1 MATSKAAVD
10 IELKANVQQ
19 LISALSKVED
29 ISAKQAKALV
39 RDVEKSNAAMER
51 ASKKAARAQ
60 SRAIDNAAKE
70 AKARAEGM
78 TDVMQKTA
86 TEVASIFGVGIL
98 GDLEGT
104 FDIGRQA
111 TEKFG
116 GSVQASMA
124 IGSAAVVAFAAA
136 GVQALQFL
144 TERQTALAEE
154 IAGSADQIRNFA
166 SAATVAKVD
175 EFAFQMEA
183 LAAGVLAAKAEM
195 GLANDELLDMADH
208 TAAMEVFGLP
218 KWMGWVTEKNVDLL
232 KSLPENLQGIVLI
245 LDQLVGGPFSLQD
258 ALMTEAIGKDLRQ
271 RGEEIG
277 QITKKNEDFI
287 SSIKEMADEEKKAER
302 AADIQAK
309 ADATDAQARAR
320 RRLAEASRISAEIQ
334 AEINEETAREEG
346 AQKEA
351 LKALQ
356 AADQI
361 RSKSV
366 TTQLDDRGKLNESL
380 DRQMATIQKSI
391 DLNGENA
398 VSTEAMVQ
406 ALAAYNFQLDVL
418 EQKETAQ
425 KLAETTAAVNLAADS
440 INQLAFA
447 ASTFA
452 GLALDR
458 FSELADAERE
468 RFEILQ
474 EHRIEAK
481 SKEIAA
487 LVESGEITQEQADM
501 KLSLME
507 RNEQARADNHKNLNK
522 DQRKAANRAFAVS
535 QAAATAGVLAA
546 GAQAYMN
553 MLIAFSYMQFG
564 APAAAAAITVPAVA
578 AQLAVIASNKPPQF
592 ADGGLVTP
600 DHRLISAQPGE
611 AVVSRRGVA
620 ALGGPSGLSELNKGM
635 GSGGS
640 MTANIVIDR
649 RIIGQAVA
657 DIVPSSMTR
666 RSGRIAVYGG

>member
-452 GLALDR
+452 GLALDK
-458 FSELADAERE
+458 FSEIADAERD